1 MPMIRLLPSPATI
14 CCLGLLYA
22 SALNAD
28 DAHEFV
34 PDIVA
39 EDFAAH
45 VRVLAS
51 DEFGGRRPGT
61 AGEQKTLQYLFAQF
75 QRMGL
80 EPGNGDSYLQKV
92 PVQVRLADWT
102 RSRAGVDLGGQ
113 AMALNFGTHV
123 VLGSDTG
130 QSEVSVAHS
139 PLVFVGYGINAPDQR
154 WNDYAGTDV
163 RGKTV
168 LVLAGEPDVDSA
180 QRELFEGRRLTHYSR
195 YGYKMEEAAR
205 QGAVAAIIIHHTAD
219 VGYDWDGVKSRW
231 HRTEFALR
239 PGDSLG
245 PRLNVQGWIAADS
258 ARALFAA
265 SGKNLSDL
273 RRAAGRPGFKAEAL
287 GQARFNATLKGKVVL
302 GESNNFIA
310 KLTGA
315 TYPDEAVLYSAH
327 WDHLGAQEQKSGD
340 NIYNGALDNA
350 SGVAAILEIAA
361 RFAAQ
366 RPKPERTIVFFIP
379 TLEEFGLLGSRYYIA
394 HPVIPL
400 ADTVADINFDMVV
413 PVGRARD
420 FVVIGY
426 GYSELDE
433 VVKPIVDRLGR
444 RISADKPANGDSFFR
459 SDHLNFAR
467 AGVPVLYMRGGVE
480 SAGTNAELAP
490 PDEAWNRVASVYHT
504 ADDEFRSNWD
514 LRGIAEDISVSY
526 EVGRTLASSRDWPN
540 YRHDHAFREF
550 RDASREAARS
560 R

>member
-1 MPMIRLLPSPATI
+1 MIRLLPLPVSI
-14 CCLGLLYA
+14 LGLSLVYA
-22 SALNAD
+22 GALNAD
-28 DAHEFV
+28 DAHAFV

-45 VRVLAS
+45 VKVLAS

-61 AGEQKTLQYLFAQF
+61 VGEQKTLQYLLDQF

-80 EPGNGDSYLQKV
+80 EPGNGDSYFQKV
-92 PVQVRLADWT
+92 PVQVRLADWS
-102 RSRAGVDLGGQ
+102 RSSAGIDVGGK
-113 AMALNFGTHV
+113 AMALDFGAQV
-123 VLGSDTG
+123 VLGSDAG
-130 QSEVSVAHS
+130 QPEIKVADS
-139 PLVFVGYGINAPDQR
+139 PMVFVGYGINAPDQR
-154 WNDYAGTDV
+154 WNDYAGIDV

-168 LVLAGEPDVDSA
+168 LMLAGEPEGGGA
-180 QRELFEGRRLTHYSR
+180 QRDLFEGRRLTHYSR

-205 QGAVAAIIIHHTAD
+205 QGAIAAIIIHHTPD
-219 VGYDWDGVKSRW
+219 VGYGWDGVKSRW

-239 PGDSLG
+239 AGDSSE
-245 PRLNVQGWIAADS
+245 PRLEVQGWMAADT
-258 ARALFAA
+258 ARALLFAA
-265 SGKNLSDL
+265 GRKLPDL
-273 RRAAGRPGFKAEAL
+273 RRAAAQRGFRAEPL
-287 GQARFNATLKGKVVL
+287 GETRFSATLRGKVVL

-310 KLTGA
+310 RLTG
-315 TYPDEAVLYSAH
+315 TTHPGEAVLYSAH
-327 WDHLGAQEQKSGD
+327 WDHLGTQDKKSGD

-350 SGVAAILEIAA
+350 SGVAAMLEIAA
-361 RFAAQ
+361 RFAAHQ
-366 RPKPERTIVFFIP
+366 PRPERSILFFIP

-413 PVGRARD
+413 PIGPARD

-426 GYSELDE
+426 GYTELDE

-444 RISADKPANGDSFFR
+444 EVSADKRADTDSFFR

-467 AGVPVLYMRGGVE
+467 AGVPVLYMRGGME
-480 SAGTNAELAP
+480 SEGIKPDVAAP
-490 PDEAWNRVASVYHT
+490 GEAWNRVASVYHT
-504 ADDEFRSNWD
+504 ANDEFRTNWN
-514 LRGIAEDISVSY
+514 LRGIAEDITVSY

-540 YRHDHAFREF
+540 YHHGHAFRVV